1 MSPQRIA
8 SLAPSATE
16 ALLQLGAAQ
25 PVIAVTEWCPQDAQ
39 LSGAQRLKGWSN
51 LKAAEVLAL
60 KPDLVITSSLCQ
72 AELMEAL
79 KREGLPLLHQDPR
92 SLADI
97 AADLR
102 ALGTALG
109 RSGQGDA
116 LARRFE
122 DGVAALRAAV
132 PADAPRPRVYLQE
145 WHRPPMVAG
154 NWVPELITAAG
165 GTPFLLT
172 PGSISTEI
180 SWEELMEFDPQMVVY
195 NICGQ
200 GLRFDPHELY
210 SVEGWDRTE
219 AARMRRVFSVDDDLF
234 NRPGLGLLQGAALLQ
249 ALLAECFGAG
259 ARVESLALRRLS
271 DQKGFKH

>member
-1 MSPQRIA
+1 MTPQRIA

-16 ALLQLGAAQ
+16 ALLQMGVAAA
-25 PVIAVTEWCPQDAQ
+25 VIAVTQYCPQDDQ
-39 LSGAQRLKGWSN
+39 LKGAQRLKGWSN
-51 LKAAEVLAL
+51 LKATDVLAL

-72 AELMEAL
+72 GELMGAL
-79 KREGLPLLHQDPR
+79 KQAGLTILHQDPR
-92 SLADI
+92 SLADV

-102 ALGTALG
+102 TLGQALDRTE
-109 RSGQGDA
+109 QGET

-122 DGVAALRAAV
+122 EGLAALRAKV
-132 PADAPRPRVYLQE
+132 PVDALRPRVYLQE

-154 NWVPELITAAG
+154 NWVPELITVAG

-200 GLRFDPHELY
+200 GLRFDPRELY

-219 AARMRRVFSVDDDLF
+219 AARARRVFSVDDDLF
-234 NRPGLGLLQGAALLQ
+234 NRPGLGLLEGARLLQ
-249 ALLAECFGAG
+249 DLLVESFSGG
-259 ARVESLALRRLS
+259 ARVESPALRRLS
-271 DQKGFKH
+271 D